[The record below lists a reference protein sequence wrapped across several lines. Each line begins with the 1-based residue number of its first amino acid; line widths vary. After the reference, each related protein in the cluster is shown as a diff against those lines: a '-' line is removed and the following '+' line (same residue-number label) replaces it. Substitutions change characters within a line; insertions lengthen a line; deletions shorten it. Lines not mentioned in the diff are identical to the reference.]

1 MLGIQIKQLATTM
14 ELVLAQMQI
23 KLLQVMSHNQKQFA
37 NYVNNHGNTD
47 EMINDIKLHGIG
59 NCKCSEL
66 TLIHLKNCTDTY
78 VGSRAKPAKLS
89 SFAKSLS

>member
-1 MLGIQIKQLATTM
+1 
-14 ELVLAQMQI
+14 
-23 KLLQVMSHNQKQFA
+23 MSHNQKQFA
-37 NYVNNHGNTD
+37 NYLNNHGNTD